1 MNLKNNFK
9 LSKTILS
16 SIILLIYLI
25 SNAYCQIFEIVCS
38 PNIIND
44 SNDDEPMYISIM
56 HGEKGLLPENFEI
69 KLEFDND
76 VFKKNSRIDYSE
88 EINKNYR
95 HSKNIFGN
103 EISIKCS
110 LKPSKSA
117 PDTAENEDLLMITI
131 NPKKSI
137 SKTETNFKVTFESDL
152 GSETQYIPM
161 KIEKSFSEKS
171 SLTLT
176 KLIPSQGTLT
186 PEFDPNITEY
196 SLNVPYDAKD
206 IEFDARSE
214 NGSSLSI
221 NRHKLNAPGA
231 ETDILITV
239 KGQKR
244 GDKNIYHV
252 TVIRDCTP
260 ESENSKSKLGFHN
273 SILKKFISSKKS
285 SKNGRKKSNNGKKYS
300 IDEDDESEDNEKSSN
315 AKVFKEMEMNHKE
328 NSNSNNKN
336 QEKLYSIIVLSS
348 LLCLYVAYM
357 VIKKKKHLKSKKEL
371 NKISKK

>member
-1 MNLKNNFK
+1 MNPKNNFK

-44 SNDDEPMYISIM
+44 SNADEPMHISIM
-56 HGEKGLLPENFEI
+56 HGERGPLPENFEI
-69 KLEFDND
+69 KLEFDSD
-76 VFKKNSRIDYSE
+76 VFKKNSKVDYGE
-88 EINKNYR
+88 EINKDYQHNK
-95 HSKNIFGN
+95 SIFGN
-103 EISIKCS
+103 EMSIKCS
-110 LKPSKSA
+110 LKPSRIAQNIPEKQELFLI
-117 PDTAENEDLLMITI
+117 TAEL
-131 NPKKSI
+131 KKSI
-137 SKTETNFKVTFESDL
+137 PKTETNFKVTLESDL
-152 GSETQYIPM
+152 ESETQYIPI
-161 KIEKSFSEKS
+161 KIEKSSSEKS
-171 SLTLT
+171 TLTLK
-176 KLIPSQGTLT
+176 KLIPSQGALI

-196 SLNVPYDAKD
+196 SLNVPYDIKD
-206 IEFDARSE
+206 IEFDAGSE
-214 NGSSLSI
+214 NGSGINI
-221 NRHKLNAPGA
+221 NRHKLNAPGS

-285 SKNGRKKSNNGKKYS
+285 SKSRRNKLNNSKKY
-300 IDEDDESEDNEKSSN
+300 DNEDDEFEGDEKSSN
-315 AKVFKEMEMNHKE
+315 AKVFKEMEMNQKE
-328 NSNSNNKN
+328 NGNNKN

-348 LLCLYVAYM
+348 LLCLYVTYLI
-357 VIKKKKHLKSKKEL
+357 IKKRKYPKNKKEL
-371 NKISKK
+371 NKTSKK